1 MSMSQPLDPLH
12 GGPTRGIPSVTVL
25 RKTVNPSVVDLKS
38 RADAPT
44 PGQMSVIVCQ
54 ANDDHPQEDDHY
66 LENDQVAPE
75 LSTGSEPSTTERA
88 IPIILSGKGTK
99 EIESD
104 PVRRVQSS
112 LVHGTISSSKDHGV
126 YGEAA
131 SGDDPEPITGTRGTE
146 LSPYVEGVHGVHSDK
161 THLGTEE
168 SDARLAE
175 MQASYPSHSL
185 RLAHKVQASTAGGPG
200 SHVSD
205 SVAVVPPPEA
215 IVVSKESSLINDHD
229 QPPPGGGHNDDDQSN
244 SSNLHQS
251 GAVKQYE
258 STPRHGRTRKPLSP
272 AGWAPLVA
280 ERGAPR
286 GGGEGTPIQTHT
298 PPSHE

>member
-1 MSMSQPLDPLH
+1 MPPSATVVW
-12 GGPTRGIPSVTVL
+12 GTPT
-25 RKTVNPSVVDLKS
+25 VDLKS

-44 PGQMSVIVCQ
+44 QGQTMSVLVCQ
-54 ANDDHPQEDDHY
+54 AEDDHLEDDHY
-66 LENDQVAPE
+66 SESDQVAPE

-161 THLGTEE
+161 THLGT
-168 SDARLAE
+168 
-175 MQASYPSHSL
+175 
-185 RLAHKVQASTAGGPG
+185 
-200 SHVSD
+200 
-205 SVAVVPPPEA
+205 
-215 IVVSKESSLINDHD
+215 
-229 QPPPGGGHNDDDQSN
+229 
-244 SSNLHQS
+244 
-251 GAVKQYE
+251 
-258 STPRHGRTRKPLSP
+258 
-272 AGWAPLVA
+272 
-280 ERGAPR
+280 
-286 GGGEGTPIQTHT
+286 
-298 PPSHE
+298 

>member
-1 MSMSQPLDPLH
+1 MSMQSSDPLH
-12 GGPTRGIPSVTVL
+12 GGPTRGTPSVTVL

-126 YGEAA
+126 YGDAA
-131 SGDDPEPITGTRGTE
+131 MGGNPEPITGTRGTE
-146 LSPYVEGVHGVHSDK
+146 LSPYVEGVHGVHPDK
-161 THLGTEE
+161 THLGTEVP
-168 SDARLAE
+168 DARRRATL
-175 MQASYPSHSL
+175 P
-185 RLAHKVQASTAGGPG
+185 KV
-200 SHVSD
+200 
-205 SVAVVPPPEA
+205 
-215 IVVSKESSLINDHD
+215 
-229 QPPPGGGHNDDDQSN
+229 
-244 SSNLHQS
+244 
-251 GAVKQYE
+251 
-258 STPRHGRTRKPLSP
+258 
-272 AGWAPLVA
+272 
-280 ERGAPR
+280 
-286 GGGEGTPIQTHT
+286 
-298 PPSHE
+298 